1 MPEDPDSLTVESFG
15 RKLRAGEVTA
25 RAITEECL
33 HRIETDNSRL
43 NAFIRVMADE
53 ARAQAAAADR
63 ELAAGID
70 RGPLHGVPIS
80 IKDLLDIRDVPTTAA
95 SRVRDGHIAERDA
108 PAVAHLRQAGA
119 VFVGKTN
126 LHEFAFGTTNEDSA
140 FGPAR
145 NPHDLSRSPGGS
157 SGGSAISVA
166 AGMAL
171 ATVGTDTG
179 GSIRIPAAACGIVGL
194 KPSVGEVSTDQ
205 VVPLSRTLDHVGPL
219 ARTVTDAWL
228 VYRALLGAAT
238 ADPPSGAS
246 GDSSYVSG
254 PPSYVSGDPSYVVSG
269 FSRTSRNPEVLVPVP
284 TGGLR
289 LAVPR
294 AYFCE
299 LLDDEVRSCFEA
311 SLNRLRAGGVRI
323 DDVEIAHS
331 RDTAPIYLALV
342 LADAAAYHAATL
354 DSMPERYTPPVRIR
368 LEMGRYVLGE
378 DYARALK
385 GREVLRRDV
394 DAALA
399 GHDAIVL
406 PTLPI
411 PAPPLGAASMEVSG
425 HDEPVRN
432 LMLRQTQLFNLTGHP
447 AISLP
452 CGRTAGG
459 LPCGLQLV
467 GARGQTDAL
476 LRVALACEP
485 YLNL

>member
-1 MPEDPDSLTVESFG
+1 MLDPPGLLTVESFG

-25 RAITEECL
+25 QAITEQCL
-33 HRIETDNSRL
+33 HRIETDNPRL
-43 NAFIRVMADE
+43 NAFIRVTADE
-53 ARAQAAAADR
+53 AREQAAAADR
-63 ELAAGID
+63 ELAAGLD

-80 IKDLLDIRDVPTTAA
+80 IKDLLDVRGVPTTAA

-126 LHEFAFGTTNEDSA
+126 LHEFAFGTTNEESA

-145 NPHDLSRSPGGS
+145 NPHDPSRSPGGS

-194 KPSVGEVSTDQ
+194 KPGLGEVSTDR

-228 VYRALLGAAT
+228 VYRALLGGDAGAV
-238 ADPPSGAS
+238 AS
-246 GDSSYVSG
+246 G
-254 PPSYVSGDPSYVVSG
+254 PSTARPERVEGRALSAG
-269 FSRTSRNPEVLVPVP
+269 FSRAFLKPGLLVPVP
-284 TGGLR
+284 ATGLR
-289 LAVPR
+289 LAVPH
-294 AYFCE
+294 AYFCD
-299 LLDDEVRSCFEA
+299 LLDDEVRSRFEE
-311 SLNRLRAGGVRI
+311 SLDRLRTAGIRV
-323 DDVEIAHS
+323 DDGDIAHA

-342 LADAAAYHAATL
+342 LADAASYHAATL
-354 DSMPERYTPPVRIR
+354 DTMPERYTPAVRIR

-385 GREVLRRDV
+385 GREALRRDV

-399 GHDAIVL
+399 GHDAIAL

-411 PAPPLGAASMEVSG
+411 PAPPLGANSLVVGGRE
-425 HDEPVRN
+425 EPVRN

-447 AISLP
+447 AISIP
-452 CGRTAGG
+452 CGHTNAG

-467 GARGQTDAL
+467 GARTDTEAL

-485 YLNL
+485 FLDA